1 MSGSR
6 SYWVKRFHALTQ
18 WYFWKLVH
26 TSFLARSVG
35 KEDDVGQRWK
45 PLSRKTIAYR
55 PDNNGKR
62 IAGTGGKGLLSV
74 QEAARWRS
82 IYRSQIQRGAS
93 PAEAGSIA
101 WGILKSQGAK
111 TKIGT
116 LGSRKVPIHI
126 RSKRL
131 LRSVTPEA
139 VSGTKY
145 IAGPDQI
152 SRVVPGRDGKA
163 KFTYGTR
170 VPYAGR
176 LDQMRPIFGKG
187 PQEWLQEAAMK
198 AREQIRQEIASD
210 TRRQR

>member
-1 MSGSR
+1 MSGYKG
-6 SYWVKRFHALTQ
+6 YWQKRFYAVFQ
-18 WYFWKLVH
+18 WHFWRLVR

-74 QEAARWRS
+74 QEAARWRG

-126 RSKRL
+126 RSRRL
-131 LRSVTPEA
+131 LRSVSPEA
-139 VSGTKY
+139 VTGMKY
-145 IAGPDQI
+145 ITGPDQV
-152 SRVVPGRDGKA
+152 SRVVPGRNGKV
-163 KFTYGTR
+163 KFSYGIK

-187 PQEWLQEAAMK
+187 PQEWIQEAARR
-198 AREQIRQEIASD
+198 AHAQIREEIASD